1 MSTLQKIQRA
11 VPDTEENANLAQAD
25 FSFGIIEMIPFPV
38 AYINNKNCYEYV
50 NKAYLDW
57 REVNKEDVIGK
68 KVEEFLEPS
77 VYEFAKE
84 HMLIALNG
92 NPTKYEIEL
101 PYRTDQR
108 YAEVIYTP
116 EFDKKGNVK
125 GYLAVTTDI
134 TERKKSEELN
144 ARLAAIVQSSD
155 DAIIAKTLDGI
166 ITSWNHSAVKM
177 FGFTEEEAIGKHISI
192 IIPPER
198 IDEETVII
206 TSIRQ
211 GKKIDH
217 FETERIAKNGTIRNL
232 SITVSPIKDRKGKI
246 IGASKIARDISIRKE
261 AELQHRLYTERLQEL
276 NKYKDEF
283 MVMASHEL
291 KTPLTVISA
300 NLQLL
305 QMKMQADDN
314 LLFLNKSINQVNKL
328 SALISNL
335 LDVSKIQ
342 SGKL

>member
-92 NPTKYEIEL
+92 NPTKYDIEL
-101 PYRTDQR
+101 PYRTDHR
-108 YAEVIYTP
+108 YAEVVYTP

-166 ITSWNHSAVKM
+166 ITSWNIAAEKL
-177 FGFTEEEAIGKHISI
+177 FGYTEKEMIGQSIMKLIPKDREGEESEIISKLKKG
-192 IIPPER
+192 E
-198 IDEETVII
+198 
-206 TSIRQ
+206 
-211 GKKIDH
+211 KIDH
-217 FETERIAKNGTIRNL
+217 FETKRITRAGELLDISLTISPIRDSNGT
-232 SITVSPIKDRKGKI
+232 V
-246 IGASKIARDISIRKE
+246 IGASKIARD
-261 AELQHRLYTERLQEL
+261 
-276 NKYKDEF
+276 
-283 MVMASHEL
+283 
-291 KTPLTVISA
+291 
-300 NLQLL
+300 
-305 QMKMQADDN
+305 
-314 LLFLNKSINQVNKL
+314 
-328 SALISNL
+328 
-335 LDVSKIQ
+335 
-342 SGKL
+342 